1 MTTARSD
8 FDRALERIGKGSHVS
23 LTTFGAT
30 ARASPPP
37 SAASCTT
44 ARSTP

>member
-23 LTTFGAT
+23 LTTFRRNGQGVPT
-30 ARASPPP
+30 P